1 MAIAP
6 LQPHSSWYGRFWYA
20 KRSPLD
26 TLVNRIL
33 IFGIIVLVLLAG
45 TTQLTRHDGDASLV
59 IRTTITEAAR

>member
-33 IFGIIVLVLLAG
+33 IFGIIVMVLLAG
-45 TTQLTRHDGDASLV
+45 TTRLTRHDGAATSAS
-59 IRTTITEAAR
+59 RMAITEAAR